1 MADAS
6 AMKSVIFTAIALSL
20 AGCASASQTVGALGY
35 PITVDHCENQ
45 CRYLIQDMWMSD
57 VDMVESWFA
66 MLPAKPDQVDVMWG
80 DDTDQQCI
88 EMARNAVERSG
99 LTKIVVRQG
108 SHEDY
113 PDLLRQTAI
122 PTVR

>member
-1 MADAS
+1 MANAS
-6 AMKSVIFTAIALSL
+6 AMKSVILPAIALSL
-20 AGCASASQTVGALGY
+20 AGCASAPQTVAALGY
-35 PITVDHCENQ
+35 PITVDHRENQ

-66 MLPAKPDQVDVMWG
+66 MLPAKPDQVDVVWG

-88 EMARNAVERSG
+88 EMARSAVERSG

-108 SHEDY
+108 RHEDY
-113 PDLLRQTAI
+113 PDLLW
-122 PTVR
+122 